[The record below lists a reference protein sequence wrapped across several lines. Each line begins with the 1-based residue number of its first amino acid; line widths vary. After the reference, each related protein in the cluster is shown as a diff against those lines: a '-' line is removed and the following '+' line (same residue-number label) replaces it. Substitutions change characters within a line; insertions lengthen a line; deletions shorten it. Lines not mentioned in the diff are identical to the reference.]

1 MDKKELIKR
10 ADALEKELNKL
21 RDEINKPIDLFKK
34 IKTYSDVCVELGVE
48 ESDCPYQKIK
58 HIEKLFNGDW
68 KKDLLNPSQKKWYP
82 YFEYKHSGLVF
93 YCCLYCR
100 YYVFGGVVGFY
111 KDEETAQF
119 VGKTFVNI
127 YQEIAYS

>member
-10 ADALEKELNKL
+10 VDALEKRLNKL

-68 KKDLLNPSQKKWYP
+68 KKDWSNVSQKKWYP
-82 YFEYKHSGLVF
+82 YFEYKYSGLVF
-93 YCCLYCR
+93 GGCR
-100 YYVFGGVVGFY
+100 YGYIHFGGGVGFY

-127 YQEIAYS
+127 YQEIAYY

>member
-10 ADALEKELNKL
+10 VDALEKRLNKL

-68 KKDLLNPSQKKWYP
+68 KKDWSNVSQKKWYP
-82 YFEYKHSGLVF
+82 YFEYKYSGF
-93 YCCLYCR
+93 GFGSCR
-100 YYVFGGVVGFY
+100 YAYVFGGGVGFY

-127 YQEIAYS
+127 YQEIAYY